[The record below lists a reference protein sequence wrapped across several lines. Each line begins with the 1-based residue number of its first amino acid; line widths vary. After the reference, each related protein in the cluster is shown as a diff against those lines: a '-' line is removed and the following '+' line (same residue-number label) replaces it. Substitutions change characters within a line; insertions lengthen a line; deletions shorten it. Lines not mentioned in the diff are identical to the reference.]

1 MPQCLEPRAACSNRG
16 GVAGA
21 RCKGRGPA
29 SCTTRPDARRPLCSA
44 TGNPI
49 CQTRI
54 SMPVQ
59 ENHGSTYGF
68 RQSAKVIDVATVK
81 RARLASFLHVGTR

>member
-1 MPQCLEPRAACSNRG
+1 MPQCLGPLLVWSDLA
-16 GVAGA
+16 GVADA

-29 SCTTRPDARRPLCSA
+29 SCTTRLDAKRPLCSA

-49 CQTRI
+49 CESRI

-59 ENHGSTYGF
+59 ENHGSACGL